1 MPERRHFIINPKS
14 LTGDRFVLNGQ
25 EGRHAA
31 RVARMNSGDGITL
44 LDRSGAAY
52 EAVVETVN
60 GERIEGRIDYKIDR
74 YHEPAINIYLGVGI
88 LKGAKMDAVIEK
100 CTELGVRSITP
111 LVLENSVKLSIN
123 LQRLQKI
130 SLSAMKQCGR
140 GGQPEV
146 NDVQKLSAWVDKS
159 SGESKF
165 VLHDS
170 PGSVTLAAHLTS
182 SSPCSEVWLA
192 VGSEGGFSPTEVETF
207 SAAGFRHAS
216 LGSRRLRAE
225 TAAIVSVALSEQ
237 ILSQEPAVE

>member
-1 MPERRHFIINPKS
+1 
-14 LTGDRFVLNGQ
+14 
-25 EGRHAA
+25 
-31 RVARMNSGDGITL
+31 MNSGDGITL

-170 PGSVTLAAHLTS
+170 PEGVTLAAHLTS
-182 SSPCSEVWLA
+182 SSPC
-192 VGSEGGFSPTEVETF
+192 SEGGFSPTEVETF